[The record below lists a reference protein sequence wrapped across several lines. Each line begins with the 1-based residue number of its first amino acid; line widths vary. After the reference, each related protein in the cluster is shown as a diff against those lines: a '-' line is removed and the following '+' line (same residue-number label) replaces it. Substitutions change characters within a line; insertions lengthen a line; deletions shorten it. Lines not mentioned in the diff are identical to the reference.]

1 MIFSRTTA
9 TALYALTAVVH
20 AQSQYTATGTAAV
33 AEAAATALTLSPT
46 SSVAGLTFDR
56 FVQIWLE
63 NEDYSAAIKDK
74 NLAYLAS
81 LGITLT
87 NYFAITHPSQ
97 PNYVAAVGG
106 NTFGITDDS
115 THYISSGTKTIVD
128 LLEDAGVSW
137 SLYQEDMPYSG
148 FEANY
153 RNQQTG
159 ANDYVRKHNPLMSYN
174 SVTSNTDRLA
184 KSKNFTMFYEDLD
197 NNKLPQWM
205 FITPNMTN
213 DGHDSSLATAGTWS
227 RNFLTPLLS
236 NKSFNTDRTL
246 IILTFDE
253 GLTIGTNQIY
263 AVLLG
268 GAVSSAKVGTKDNT
282 AYNHYSLLKT
292 VETNWGLGNL
302 GQNDVD
308 ATAFF

>member
-1 MIFSRTTA
+1 MIFSRTA
-9 TALYALTAVVH
+9 AFFALVSGVY

-33 AEAAATALTLSPT
+33 AAAQATALTLSPT
-46 SSVAGLTFDR
+46 SNIAGLTFNR
-56 FVQIWLE
+56 FVQIFLE
-63 NEDYSAAIKDK
+63 NQDYSAAIKDT

-81 LGITLT
+81 QGITLT

-97 PNYVAAVGG
+97 PNYVAAAGG

-115 THYISSGTKTIVD
+115 THYISSSTKTIVH
-128 LLEDAGVSW
+128 LLEDAGISW

-153 RNQQTG
+153 KNQKTG

-184 KSKNFTMFYEDLD
+184 KSKNFTMFYNDLD

-213 DGHDSSLATAGTWS
+213 DGHDSSLSVAGSWS

-236 NKSFNTDRTL
+236 NPNFNVDGTL
-246 IILTFDE
+246 VILTFDE

-268 GAVSSAKVGTKDNT
+268 SAVPSTKVGTKDST
-282 AYNHYSLLKT
+282 KYNHYSLLST
-292 VETNWGLGNL
+292 VERNWNLGNL
-302 GQNDVD
+302 GQND
-308 ATAFF
+308 ATATPFF

>member
-9 TALYALTAVVH
+9 TALYALASVVH

-33 AEAAATALTLSPT
+33 AQAAATALTLSPT
-46 SSVAGLTFDR
+46 SNVAGLTFDR

-63 NEDYSAAIKDK
+63 NQDYSAAIKDK

-115 THYISSGTKTIVD
+115 THYISSSTKTIVD
-128 LLEDAGVSW
+128 LLEDAGISW

-153 RNQQTG
+153 RNQKTG

-184 KSKNFTMFYEDLD
+184 KSKNFTMFYQDLN

-205 FITPNMTN
+205 FITPNMT
-213 DGHDSSLATAGTWS
+213 GAWS
-227 RNFLTPLLS
+227 RSFLTPLLS
-236 NKSFNTDRTL
+236 NKNFNTDRTL

-268 GAVSSAKVGTKDNT
+268 GAVSGAKIGTKDNT

-302 GQNDVD
+302 GQHDVD

>member
-1 MIFSRTTA
+1 MIFSRA
-9 TALYALTAVVH
+9 TALLALASGAY
-20 AQSQYTATGTAAV
+20 AQSQYTSTATAAV
-33 AEAAATALTLSPT
+33 AKAAATALTLSPT

-56 FVQIWLE
+56 FVQIFLE
-63 NEDYSAAIKDK
+63 NEDYSAAIANT

-87 NYFAITHPSQ
+87 NYYAITHPSQ

-106 NTFGITDDS
+106 NTFDIADDD
-115 THYISSGTKTIVD
+115 THYISSSTKTIVD

-137 SLYQEDMPYSG
+137 SVYQEDMPYSG

-153 RNQQTG
+153 PNQKTG
-159 ANDYVRKHNPLMSYN
+159 ANDYMRKHNPLMSYD
-174 SVTSNTDRLA
+174 SVTSVTDRLA

-197 NNKLPQWM
+197 NNALPQWM
-205 FITPNMTN
+205 FITPNMTD
-213 DGHDSSLATAGTWS
+213 DGHDSSLATAGLWS
-227 RNFLTPLLS
+227 RDFLTPLLA
-236 NKSFNTDRTL
+236 NEDFNTDSTL

-253 GLTIGTNQIY
+253 GLTTGTNQIY

-268 GAVSSAKVGTKDNT
+268 GALSSDQVGTTDDT

-292 VETNWGLGNL
+292 VETNWDLGNL
-302 GQNDVD
+302 GENDVD

>member
-9 TALYALTAVVH
+9 TALYALSVLVH

-115 THYISSGTKTIVD
+115 THYISSSTKTIVD

-205 FITPNMTN
+205 FITPNMT
-213 DGHDSSLATAGTWS
+213 GTWS

-308 ATAFF
+308 ATAFY